1 MLKRFFLGIAAV
13 IWILAILNPLS
24 YDHAQVSAASPLVA
38 NGRFRVVV
46 AATLATTVDV
56 WVDGAATAE
65 VAVKPLNSS
74 GFITVTATANHI
86 VSLFQTGTT
95 TAVGPTYTINLT
107 SANDTSLIFL
117 SGNTWMSLLDSG
129 VAPNP
134 SEATARVINLS
145 PDNLS
150 VSLVVDATTPSPFTF
165 PAVDYKSASPA
176 YAAFSVG
183 PHTLSIP
190 ADSTIPSITYNFK
203 NGHVYSI
210 FLFRDTNLAKT
221 KILVAAEKS
230 FSTGPTKLF
239 FPIVF
244 H

>member
-24 YDHAQVSAASPLVA
+24 YGHAQVNSAPQLVA

-46 AATLATTVDV
+46 AATLPNTIDV
-56 WVDGAATAE
+56 KVDGVATAE
-65 VAVKPLNSS
+65 VGVKPLNSS
-74 GFITVTATANHI
+74 GYITVSAG
-86 VSLFQTGTT
+86 VSHSVTLVDTVTT
-95 TAVGPTYTINLT
+95 TAVGPAYIINLV
-107 SANDTSLIFL
+107 SATDTSLIFF
-117 SGNTWMSLLDSG
+117 SDNTWMPLSDSG

-134 SEATARVINLS
+134 SQATARVINLS
-145 PDNLS
+145 TVNPS
-150 VSLVVDATTPSPFTF
+150 VSLVVDATFTF
-165 PAVDYKSASPA
+165 PAVAYKSASPA

-239 FPIVF
+239 LPLVF